1 MSQNPATPRTLRLV
15 PRAAALDLSS
25 EDAPMRARWSGATPR
40 IRERGLLTEVG
51 YSLPARLRALAAR
64 HSWLALTLDRRLP
77 LAIEIA
83 GGVSGL
89 RADLSELDLLELI
102 VSGGASDVTI
112 DLPAPPRELTVR
124 IEGGASRV
132 TVRRPAGVPVSIE
145 IEGGASGLAIDD
157 ERLGP
162 LGGQVR
168 AQAAGDGPAVR
179 LRVDGGASELS
190 VEGAAV
196 RELAYVL

>member
-1 MSQNPATPRTLRLV
+1 MTQPADAIRTLRII

-25 EDAPMRARWSGATPR
+25 EDTSLRVRSTGPR
-40 IRERGLLTEVG
+40 PHVRDHGLVTEVG

-64 HSWLALTLDRRLP
+64 HSRLALTLDRRLP
-77 LAIEIA
+77 LAIEIS

-89 RADLSELDLLELI
+89 RADLHGLDLRELV
-102 VSGGASDVTI
+102 VSGGASDVAV
-112 DLPAPPRELTVR
+112 DLPAPTRELTVR

-132 TVRRPAGVPVSIE
+132 TVRRPAGVPVHVE

-157 ERLGP
+157 ERLGAM
-162 LGGQVR
+162 GGQVR
-168 AQAAGDGPAVR
+168 AIAAGEGAAIR
-179 LRVDGGASELS
+179 LRVEGGASNLS

>member
-1 MSQNPATPRTLRLV
+1 MTQPADAIRTLRII

-25 EDAPMRARWSGATPR
+25 EETPLR
-40 IRERGLLTEVG
+40 VRSTGPRPHVRDRGLVTEIG

-64 HSWLALTLDRRLP
+64 HSRLALTLDRRLP

-89 RADLSELDLLELI
+89 RADLRGLDLRELV
-102 VSGGASDVTI
+102 VSGGASDVAV
-112 DLPAPPRELTVR
+112 DLPAPTRDLTVR

-132 TVRRPAGVPVSIE
+132 TVRRPAGVPVHVE

-157 ERLGP
+157 ERLGGM
-162 LGGQVR
+162 GGQVR
-168 AQAAGDGPAVR
+168 AIAAGEGPAIR
-179 LRVDGGASELS
+179 LRVDGGASNLS

>member
-1 MSQNPATPRTLRLV
+1 MTQPVDAIRTLRII

-25 EDAPMRARWSGATPR
+25 EDTSLRVRSTGPR
-40 IRERGLLTEVG
+40 PHVRDQGLVTEVG

-64 HSWLALTLDRRLP
+64 HSRLALTLDRRLP
-77 LAIEIA
+77 LAIEIS

-89 RADLSELDLLELI
+89 RADLHGLDLRELV
-102 VSGGASDVTI
+102 VSGGASDVAV
-112 DLPAPPRELTVR
+112 DLPAPTRELTVR

-132 TVRRPAGVPVSIE
+132 TVRRLAGVPVHVE
-145 IEGGASGLAIDD
+145 IEGGASALAIDD
-157 ERLGP
+157 ERLGAM
-162 LGGQVR
+162 GGQVR
-168 AQAAGDGPAVR
+168 AIAAGEGAAIR
-179 LRVDGGASELS
+179 LRVEGGASNLS